1 MPYLIYV
8 QDYEGMEDI
17 RESIREQHRQHLK
30 SIGNS
35 LLASGALLDDNEN
48 VIGGISLVDLD
59 KENAITFAKTDPYE
73 LAGIRKHTKVIK
85 WRKRWWHGKFEL
97 ESK

>member
-48 VIGGISLVDLD
+48 VIGGLVLDL
-59 KENAITFAKTDPYE
+59 NSIPAKIDDIRDRE
-73 LAGIRKHTKVIK
+73 L
-85 WRKRWWHGKFEL
+85 F
-97 ESK
+97 